1 MKMTYKQAIFKCMDY
16 DEMMHIFEENYSE
29 KYRLIG
35 YRLTRINEVSH
46 RAILIMYQRR
56 WSNGSIRI

>member
-1 MKMTYKQAIFKCMDY
+1 MKKTYKKATFICADY
-16 DEMMHIFEENYSE
+16 EEMMHIFEETYSE

-46 RAILIMYQRR
+46 RAVLMMHPKKVK
-56 WSNGSIRI
+56 

>member
-1 MKMTYKQAIFKCMDY
+1 MKKTYKKATFICMDY
-16 DEMMHIFEENYSE
+16 EEMMHIFEENYSK

-46 RAILIMYQRR
+46 RAMLIMHPLRKEKR
-56 WSNGSIRI
+56 

>member
-1 MKMTYKQAIFKCMDY
+1 MKKTYKKATFICADY
-16 DEMMHIFEENYSE
+16 EEMMHIFEETYSE

-46 RAILIMYQRR
+46 RAILIMHQKKVK
-56 WSNGSIRI
+56 

>member
-1 MKMTYKQAIFKCMDY
+1 MKKTYKKAGFKCMDY
-16 DEMMHIFEENYSE
+16 DEMMHIFETKYSK

-46 RAILIMYQRR
+46 SAILIMHLLRKEKR
-56 WSNGSIRI
+56 

>member
-1 MKMTYKQAIFKCMDY
+1 MKKTYKKATFIYADY
-16 DEMMHIFEENYSE
+16 EEMMHIFEETYSE

-46 RAILIMYQRR
+46 RAILIMHPKKVK
-56 WSNGSIRI
+56 